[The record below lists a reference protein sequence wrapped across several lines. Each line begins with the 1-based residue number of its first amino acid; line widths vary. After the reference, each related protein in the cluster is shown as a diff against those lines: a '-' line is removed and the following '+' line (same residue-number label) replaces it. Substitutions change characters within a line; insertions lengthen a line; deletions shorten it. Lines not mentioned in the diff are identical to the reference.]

1 MSQPPHNTFEK
12 VKDSPAGEAETFGE
26 VRQGIRMRPQSRG
39 VQLTGQRF
47 FGCLFLLFV
56 AMLVVYM
63 AGVMVGR
70 HQLDRELL
78 WAEKMPQE
86 KSEESAKPQDAG
98 GEEEASQ
105 EGSADGSRILKPQEL
120 AFSRFLRAAPGEKV
134 SEPKPLENFKPF
146 VPATNSTTVV
156 QVPMAPGM
164 SPATAGGGPPEKP
177 ETAAELYD
185 FVFQV
190 AAFRSSADAEET
202 RIQLEAEGFRSRLEK
217 NGRLHIVLLLSRGPL
232 SRIQEIR
239 EVTERLHL
247 GAPIE
252 RSRKAVLRPIGV
264 R

>member
-1 MSQPPHNTFEK
+1 MEQARPNPNPKARPEK
-12 VKDSPAGEAETFGE
+12 
-26 VRQGIRMRPQSRG
+26 RG

-78 WAEKMPQE
+78 LAENMPVE
-86 KSEESAKPQDAG
+86 KTEEEGQAKEAGKEAESSEEGAES
-98 GEEEASQ
+98 
-105 EGSADGSRILKPQEL
+105 SRILKPQEL
-120 AFSRFLRAAPGEKV
+120 TFSRFLRAAPGEKV
-134 SEPKPLENFKPF
+134 SAPKPLENFKPF
-146 VPATNSTTVV
+146 VPATNSTEVV

-177 ETAAELYD
+177 ATAAELYD

-190 AAFRSSADAEET
+190 AAFRSAADAEET

-217 NGRLHIVLLLSRGPL
+217 SGRLHIVLLLSRGPL

-252 RSRKAVLRPIGV
+252 RSRKAVLRPIGA

>member
-1 MSQPPHNTFEK
+1 MSQPLHNTFEK

-26 VRQGIRMRPQSRG
+26 VRQGIRMRPQGRG

-146 VPATNSTTVV
+146 VPATNSTAVV

-177 ETAAELYD
+177 ERAAELYD

-190 AAFRSSADAEET
+190 AAFRSPADAEET